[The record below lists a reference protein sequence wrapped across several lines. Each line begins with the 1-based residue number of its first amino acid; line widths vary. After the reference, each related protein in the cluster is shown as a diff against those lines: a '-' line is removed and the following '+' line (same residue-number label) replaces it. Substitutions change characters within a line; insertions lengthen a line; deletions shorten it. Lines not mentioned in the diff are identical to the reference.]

1 MDQKSIAH
9 TLATKTEVCNVGT
22 KNITLKVVRYWNLRH
37 QSISYAKNST
47 MSYANEGYGLLT
59 SSRHQ
64 SISYAENSTMSYA
77 NEWYGLLTS
86 ALKALVSMTLMII
99 VNNSF

>member
-47 MSYANEGYGLLT
+47 MSYANE
-59 SSRHQ
+59 
-64 SISYAENSTMSYA
+64 
-77 NEWYGLLTS
+77 WYGLLTS